1 MKIEINKLLPNPFKK
16 ELGNGKL
23 SEETINKIRSN
34 IKELG
39 LMGALPIFERNGKYY
54 LISGHHRIEALKRE
68 FGKNFAVE
76 VILHDYND
84 DQILRGMIIENL
96 TQRTDEFHEVTDN
109 LLIIEKYLN
118 KNPKILAT
126 LRESRNVDTARFEK
140 DSKEK
145 AVAKDIAKWLDN
157 NSGDVMSHDKITNCL
172 NIKKT
177 LNPELYAQI
186 KNTQSGTIQ
195 EREEALQETQ
205 AVFLSRIKDQDEQKD
220 LAKALKSTRAQRV
233 RDQGKLITKYKEVKK
248 ESPEIAQEIRE
259 GKRDLADVGGMR
271 THPDM
276 KKSTE
281 EKALWSSTELIAK
294 LGSIKNEMDL
304 IKTDHL
310 HILSKKRLMFMV
322 TYLRAWGSEVF
333 QPFYKAIVDE
343 LSKNHVKI
351 QNNDDDNEIIM
362 FEPAPADN
370 QTKKITSK
378 LQTQKG
384 REK

>member
-84 DQILRGMIIENL
+84 DQILRGMAIENL
-96 TQRTDEFHEVTDN
+96 TQKESNLKDTADN
-109 LLIIEKYLN
+109 LAVIRKYLLSVAVQTQNSKRKDGQEKRPQNIEQSGSIRNIHSWLN
-118 KNPKILAT
+118 KNGEVLSIG
-126 LRESRNVDTARFEK
+126 RISE
-140 DSKEK
+140 
-145 AVAKDIAKWLDN
+145 
-157 NSGDVMSHDKITNCL
+157 CL
-172 NIKKT
+172 NVYDKLSPDLVEEVKK
-177 LNPELYAQI
+177 
-186 KNTQSGTIQ
+186 TQSGTVQ

-205 AVFLSRIKDQDEQKD
+205 AIYLSKFDDHEEQKD